1 MTTTIGPPACRV
13 HDVRRAFDA
22 HEVLRGL
29 DLQVARGEVVALLG
43 RSGCGKSTLVRI
55 VAGLDREATGTVEVT
70 GTRAIVFQEPR
81 LLPWRRVAANVALG
95 LDGDDPGA
103 RAREALD
110 QVGLTHRLDAWP
122 GTLSGGEAQRAAL
135 ARALVRDPDL
145 LLLDEPFV
153 ALDALTRADLY
164 ELLTRLWEP
173 RRPAVLLV
181 THDVEDAVLLAD
193 RILVMADGVI
203 AHDRPVTLS
212 RPRRRTAPEFQA
224 IRAEVL
230 GALGVGSA

>member
-1 MTTTIGPPACRV
+1 MSTGPPCRLR
-13 HDVRRAFDA
+13 DVRRAFGDEA
-22 HEVLRGL
+22 VLRGL
-29 DLQVARGEVVALLG
+29 DLDVGAGEVVALLG
-43 RSGCGKSTLVRI
+43 RSGCGKSTLLRI
-55 VAGLDREATGTVEVT
+55 VAGLDREATGTLEVT
-70 GTRAIVFQEPR
+70 TSRAIVFQEPR

-95 LDGDDPGA
+95 LGGEDPEG
-103 RAREALD
+103 RARSAID
-110 QVGLTHRLDAWP
+110 QVGLSRRRDAWP
-122 GTLSGGEAQRAAL
+122 ATLSGGEAQRAAL

-164 ELLTRLWEP
+164 ELLTRLWEL
-173 RRPAVLLV
+173 RQPAVLLV

-203 AHDRPVTLS
+203 AHERAVGLP
-212 RPRRRTAPEFQA
+212 RPRHRTGPEFQA

-230 GALGVGSA
+230 TTLGVTDV